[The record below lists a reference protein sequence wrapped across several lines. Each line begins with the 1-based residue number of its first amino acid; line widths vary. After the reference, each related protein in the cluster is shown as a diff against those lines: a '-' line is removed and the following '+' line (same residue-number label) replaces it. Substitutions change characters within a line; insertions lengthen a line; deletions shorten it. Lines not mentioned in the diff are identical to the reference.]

1 MLAIKD
7 LNSSAVEQAEA
18 TLVQFIRDELPSADL
33 TKGRVLY
40 DLLIRPAALFHALN
54 GADMDRLRRSM
65 SIQQISQNPTLAN
78 DDIVD
83 GVLSNLMLTRNAG
96 APAAG
101 QVRIVITSRVTTP
114 IDSDLILT
122 ANSNNYTPTRA
133 FVGVTSQ
140 TGLVNTG
147 SRLIVERA
155 DGLFE
160 FIIDVEAVNPGSAAN
175 IAEGTRFTASRTINR
190 LVDISAASDFSGGR
204 ATESNAALAARAQQ
218 GLSPRTLSG
227 RSHIEALLRSQFPEI
242 EALSIIGFGDVEMRR
257 DAHNLL
263 GVSSGGK
270 VDIYARTALTPQR
283 VIIELEASMTDAA
296 EKTFSVTIGRDTAAG
311 VYAVLGI
318 YREDDSPFTL
328 DDSEPSMIDSLE
340 IVSVAWATNLT
351 MDAGGFVPDIE
362 TDEEASFTRYR
373 QAVVTFKDLD
383 STLLVGE
390 KAIYQFYLLK
400 MPSIAALQDFVNDRG
415 RRGPASD
422 YLVKAPVPALCSVG
436 VRVLTRNTEEV
447 DTSAILNA
455 IVNRVNQLGFSV
467 GKLPGSVIIDA
478 AQGQLPKDAILDLPL
493 NMFATLH
500 LPDGSKI
507 RLSGTDEL
515 SVPDTGFASVSSRT
529 VGWFLRT
536 TDVDISVE
544 ELTTP
549 ET

>member
-1 MLAIKD
+1 MLSIKD
-7 LNSSAVEQAEA
+7 LDSSSVEQAEA
-18 TLVQFIRDELPSADL
+18 ALAQFIRDELPSADL
-33 TKGRVLY
+33 AKGRVLY

-54 GADMDRLRRSM
+54 DANMDRLRRSM
-65 SIQQISQNPTLAN
+65 SIQQISQDPTLAN

-83 GVLSNLMLTRNAG
+83 GVLSNLLLTRDVG
-96 APAAG
+96 ASATG

-114 IDSDLILT
+114 VDSDLVLT
-122 ANSNNYTPTRA
+122 ANGNDYTPVRA

-140 TGLVNTG
+140 AGLVNTG

-160 FIIDVEAVNPGSAAN
+160 FIIDVEAVDPGLEAN
-175 IAEGTRFTASRTINR
+175 VAEGTRFTASRAINR

-218 GLSPRTLSG
+218 GLSPRVLSG

-242 EALSIIGFGDVEMRR
+242 ESLSIIGFGDAEMRR

-270 VDIYARTALTPQR
+270 VDIYARTAQAPQR
-283 VIIELEASMTDAA
+283 VIIELEASMTDVA
-296 EKTFSVTIGRDTAAG
+296 EKTLSVTIGRDTAAG
-311 VYAVLGI
+311 VYEVLGI
-318 YREDDSPFTL
+318 YRADDSPFTL
-328 DDSEPSMIDSLE
+328 DDNEPSMVDSLE

-351 MDAGGFVPDIE
+351 ADNGVFVPDVE

-373 QAVVTFKDLD
+373 QAVVTFKDPD
-383 STLLVGE
+383 STLLTGE
-390 KAIYQFYLLK
+390 KAPYQFYLLQ
-400 MPSIAALQDFVNDRG
+400 MPNIAELQDFVNDRG

-422 YLVKAPVPALCSVG
+422 YLVKAPVPAICAVG
-436 VRVLTRNTEEV
+436 IRVLTRNIEEV
-447 DTSAILNA
+447 DTSAVLNA
-455 IVNRVNQLGFSV
+455 VVRRVNQLGFSI

-478 AQGQLPKDAILDLPL
+478 AQGQLPEDAILDLPL
-493 NMFATLH
+493 NLFATLH

-536 TDVDISVE
+536 TDVDIVVD
-544 ELTTP
+544 ELATP